1 MSVLQQRPVI
11 GISVGDLNG
20 IGTELIIKTF
30 ADHRLLELCT
40 PLIFASNKLINF
52 YRKSVPEINFAYQST
67 RDFTRIAPKQIN
79 LYNCWEDEVAIVP
92 GQLTD
97 ISGQYAV
104 KSLVAAVEALRDNKI
119 QGLVTAPIHK
129 KNTQSPEF
137 NFTGH
142 TPYLKHAF
150 GVNDVLMLMVSEGFR
165 VGLVTEHVPIR
176 DVAQQITREA
186 ILSKLNIL
194 RDSLRKD
201 FGIDKPRLP
210 YWDSIL
216 MPVTKG

>member
-1 MSVLQQRPVI
+1 MSLFPQRPVI

-97 ISGQYAV
+97 ISGTYAV
-104 KSLVAAVEALRDNKI
+104 KSLV
-119 QGLVTAPIHK
+119 
-129 KNTQSPEF
+129 
-137 NFTGH
+137 
-142 TPYLKHAF
+142 
-150 GVNDVLMLMVSEGFR
+150 
-165 VGLVTEHVPIR
+165 
-176 DVAQQITREA
+176 
-186 ILSKLNIL
+186 
-194 RDSLRKD
+194 
-201 FGIDKPRLP
+201 
-210 YWDSIL
+210 
-216 MPVTKG
+216 